1 MSFANR
7 MIELR
12 REKELTQDE
21 LAEKIGSSQK
31 TISSWEKGRT
41 TPRLKELL
49 LLCKTLDC
57 TPQYLTGI
65 KMYEVNDIS
74 YQDIVSRIRSLK
86 LSELGELRDII
97 DETYRSRHELQKMM
111 QEKTVQEKR
120 LQEYARR
127 IAELERYIKRSEEE

>member
-49 LLCKTLDC
+49 LLCKALEC
-57 TPQYLTGI
+57 TPQSLTGI

-74 YQDIVSRIRSLK
+74 YHDIVSRIRSLE
-86 LSELGELRDII
+86 LSELGELRQII
-97 DETYRSRHELQKMM
+97 DETFNSRYELQQML
-111 QEKTVQEKR
+111 EEKR
-120 LQEYARR
+120 EQEMRLKEYQAKIDYLERR
-127 IAELERYIKRSEEE
+127 IREAKK